1 VIRKISELLGGE
13 RKCSGFHTPLHSFI
27 KLKKKDDFICSE
39 INSKEEVTW
48 FKCKSLPPAFLRALN
63 K

>member
-1 VIRKISELLGGE
+1 MITKISELLGGE

-48 FKCKSLPPAFLRALN
+48 FK
-63 K
+63 